1 MSSYIDFALYY
12 DALTEDVDYKA
23 RTEYLCSLFKKFDR
37 MPTLL
42 LDMACGTG
50 NFSCEFAKKG
60 MQVIGVDVSSD
71 MLSVAQQKNTENIM
85 YLCQSAEELELYGT
99 VDGAVCLLDSV
110 NHIIDEDALQTAFQ
124 KIALFLEKDRL
135 FIFDVN
141 TEYKHKEI
149 LGNNNFII
157 EKDDV
162 FCAWQNFYDESEKIT
177 DIVIDI
183 FAESNGTYNRY
194 CEEFSERFYNDATLK
209 SMLEKAGFCLE
220 AVYDEMTTESP
231 KADSQRVY
239 YVARKV
245 QLWENLL
252 DV

>member
-37 MPTLL
+37 LPTLL

-85 YLCQSAEELELYGT
+85 YLCQDAAELELYGT

-110 NHIIDEDALQTAFQ
+110 NHIIEKDVLQTAFQ
-124 KIALFLEKDRL
+124 KISLFLEKDRL

-162 FCAWQNFYDESEKIT
+162 FCAWQNYYDEDEKIT

-183 FAESNGTYNRY
+183 FAENGGVYDRY
-194 CEEFSERFYNDATLK
+194 CEEFSERFYDTATLK
-209 SMLEKAGFCLE
+209 TMLEKSGFKLE
-220 AVYDEMTTESP
+220 AVYDEMTTEKP
-231 KADSQRVY
+231 KEESQRIY
-239 YVARKV
+239 FVARKV
-245 QLWENLL
+245 
-252 DV
+252 